1 MNNLLKIGD
10 INITGLSDGPNVID
24 PTILFPETPLEAWEP
39 YYDIFPEFFHGKHFK
54 VNLGTFVIS
63 NNDSSIVVDTGLGP
77 HGDMFGTSVPG
88 QLIQDF
94 KNNNISFDSIDKVF
108 LTHLHGDHYGWNYR
122 EDLDD
127 RPPTFPN
134 AKYMVNRLDWDHW
147 LSEKMLSDDPDD
159 SLRRSVLPLL
169 DDGLLDLM
177 EGDTNLTKGV
187 QAIHTPGHT
196 NGCVS
201 YYIDGFIF
209 TGDTLFIEGTG
220 RTDFQGG
227 SAENTYDSVRNKI
240 FNYPEE
246 TIVYPGHNYKGLTQ
260 STIKYERKCN
270 PNVGDSINREDF
282 VNREKNMERPYP
294 KRFKIAV
301 PANMYCGKKQK

>member
-63 NNDSSIVVDTGLGP
+63 NNDASIVVDTGLGP

-147 LSEKMLSDDPDD
+147 LSEKMLSDDPND

-196 NGCVS
+196 PGHMSLLISSGNERAMLL
-201 YYIDGFIF
+201 
-209 TGDTLFIEGTG
+209 GDVV
-220 RTDFQGG
+220 G
-227 SAENTYDSVRNKI
+227 SPMQITES
-240 FNYPEE
+240 NYPYMPDSDPELGRKTRHE
-246 TIVYPGHNYKGLTQ
+246 LINKVHDEKLIAIGSHLSYPGWGTIITWKGKKFFKGL
-260 STIKYERKCN
+260 
-270 PNVGDSINREDF
+270 
-282 VNREKNMERPYP
+282 
-294 KRFKIAV
+294 
-301 PANMYCGKKQK
+301 

>member
-24 PTILFPETPLEAWEP
+24 PTILFPETPLEAWEQ

-63 NNDSSIVVDTGLGP
+63 NNDASIVVDTGLGP

-94 KNNNISFDSIDKVF
+94 KKNNISFESIDKVF

-127 RPPTFPN
+127 RPPTFSN

-196 NGCVS
+196 PGHMSLLISSGNERAMLL
-201 YYIDGFIF
+201 
-209 TGDTLFIEGTG
+209 GDVV
-220 RTDFQGG
+220 G
-227 SAENTYDSVRNKI
+227 SPMQITES
-240 FNYPEE
+240 NYPYMPDSDPELGRKTRHE
-246 TIVYPGHNYKGLTQ
+246 LINKVHDEKLIAIGSHLSYPGWGTIITWKGKKFFKGL
-260 STIKYERKCN
+260 
-270 PNVGDSINREDF
+270 
-282 VNREKNMERPYP
+282 
-294 KRFKIAV
+294 
-301 PANMYCGKKQK
+301 

>member
-63 NNDSSIVVDTGLGP
+63 NNDASIVVDTGLGP

-196 NGCVS
+196 PGHMSLLISSGNERAMLL
-201 YYIDGFIF
+201 
-209 TGDTLFIEGTG
+209 GDVV
-220 RTDFQGG
+220 G
-227 SAENTYDSVRNKI
+227 SPMQITES
-240 FNYPEE
+240 NYPYMPDSDPELGRKTRHE
-246 TIVYPGHNYKGLTQ
+246 LINKVHDEILIAIGSHLSYPGCGTIINWKVKKFFKGL
-260 STIKYERKCN
+260 
-270 PNVGDSINREDF
+270 
-282 VNREKNMERPYP
+282 
-294 KRFKIAV
+294 
-301 PANMYCGKKQK
+301 

>member
-147 LSEKMLSDDPDD
+147 LSEKMLSDDPND

-196 NGCVS
+196 PGHMSLLISSGNERAMLLGDVVGSPMQITESNYPYMPDSDPELGRKTRHELINKVHDEKLIAIGSHLS
-201 YYIDGFIF
+201 YPGWGTIITWKGKKFF
-209 TGDTLFIEGTG
+209 TGL
-220 RTDFQGG
+220 
-227 SAENTYDSVRNKI
+227 
-240 FNYPEE
+240 
-246 TIVYPGHNYKGLTQ
+246 
-260 STIKYERKCN
+260 
-270 PNVGDSINREDF
+270 
-282 VNREKNMERPYP
+282 
-294 KRFKIAV
+294 
-301 PANMYCGKKQK
+301 

>member
-196 NGCVS
+196 
-201 YYIDGFIF
+201 
-209 TGDTLFIEGTG
+209 
-220 RTDFQGG
+220 
-227 SAENTYDSVRNKI
+227 
-240 FNYPEE
+240 
-246 TIVYPGHNYKGLTQ
+246 PGHMSLLISSGNETKVL
-260 STIKYERKCN
+260 KL
-270 PNVGDSINREDF
+270 
-282 VNREKNMERPYP
+282 
-294 KRFKIAV
+294 
-301 PANMYCGKKQK
+301 

>member
-1 MNNLLKIGD
+1 MINLLKIGD

-63 NNDSSIVVDTGLGP
+63 NNDASIVVDTGLGP

-147 LSEKMLSDDPDD
+147 LSEKMLSDDPND

-196 NGCVS
+196 PGHMSLLISSGNERAMLL
-201 YYIDGFIF
+201 
-209 TGDTLFIEGTG
+209 GDVV
-220 RTDFQGG
+220 G
-227 SAENTYDSVRNKI
+227 SPMQITES
-240 FNYPEE
+240 NYPYMPDSDPELGRKTRHE
-246 TIVYPGHNYKGLTQ
+246 LINKVHDEKLIAIGSHLSYPGWGTIITWKGKKFFKGL
-260 STIKYERKCN
+260 
-270 PNVGDSINREDF
+270 
-282 VNREKNMERPYP
+282 
-294 KRFKIAV
+294 
-301 PANMYCGKKQK
+301 

>member
-63 NNDSSIVVDTGLGP
+63 NNDASIVVDTGLGP

-94 KNNNISFDSIDKVF
+94 KNNNISFESIDKVF

-196 NGCVS
+196 PGHMSLLISSGNERAMLL
-201 YYIDGFIF
+201 
-209 TGDTLFIEGTG
+209 GDVV
-220 RTDFQGG
+220 G
-227 SAENTYDSVRNKI
+227 SPMQITES
-240 FNYPEE
+240 NYPYMPDSDPELGRKTRHE
-246 TIVYPGHNYKGLTQ
+246 LINKVHDEKLIAIGSHLSYPGWGTIITWKGKKFFKGL
-260 STIKYERKCN
+260 
-270 PNVGDSINREDF
+270 
-282 VNREKNMERPYP
+282 
-294 KRFKIAV
+294 
-301 PANMYCGKKQK
+301 

>member
-94 KNNNISFDSIDKVF
+94 KNNNISFESIDKVF

-147 LSEKMLSDDPDD
+147 LSEKMLSDDPND

-196 NGCVS
+196 PGHMSLLISSGNERAMLL
-201 YYIDGFIF
+201 
-209 TGDTLFIEGTG
+209 GDVV
-220 RTDFQGG
+220 G
-227 SAENTYDSVRNKI
+227 SPMQITES
-240 FNYPEE
+240 NYPYMPDSDPELGRKTRHE
-246 TIVYPGHNYKGLTQ
+246 LINKVHDEKLIAIGSHLSYPGWGTIITWKGKKFFKGL
-260 STIKYERKCN
+260 
-270 PNVGDSINREDF
+270 
-282 VNREKNMERPYP
+282 
-294 KRFKIAV
+294 
-301 PANMYCGKKQK
+301 

>member
-63 NNDSSIVVDTGLGP
+63 NNDASIVVDTGLGP

-94 KNNNISFDSIDKVF
+94 KKNNISFESIDKVF

-127 RPPTFPN
+127 RPPTFPK

-196 NGCVS
+196 PGHMSLLISSGNERAMLL
-201 YYIDGFIF
+201 
-209 TGDTLFIEGTG
+209 GDVV
-220 RTDFQGG
+220 G
-227 SAENTYDSVRNKI
+227 SPMQITES
-240 FNYPEE
+240 NYPYMPDSDPELGRKTRHE
-246 TIVYPGHNYKGLTQ
+246 LINKVHDEKLIAIGSHLSYPGWGTIITWKGKKFFKGL
-260 STIKYERKCN
+260 
-270 PNVGDSINREDF
+270 
-282 VNREKNMERPYP
+282 
-294 KRFKIAV
+294 
-301 PANMYCGKKQK
+301 

>member
-24 PTILFPETPLEAWEP
+24 PTFLFPETPLEAWEP

-63 NNDSSIVVDTGLGP
+63 NNDASIVVDTGLGP

-94 KNNNISFDSIDKVF
+94 KNNNISFESIDKVF

-147 LSEKMLSDDPDD
+147 LSEKMLSDDPND

-196 NGCVS
+196 PGHMSLLISSGNERAMLL
-201 YYIDGFIF
+201 
-209 TGDTLFIEGTG
+209 GDVV
-220 RTDFQGG
+220 G
-227 SAENTYDSVRNKI
+227 SPMQITES
-240 FNYPEE
+240 NYPYMPDSDPEIGRKTRHE
-246 TIVYPGHNYKGLTQ
+246 LINKVHDEKLIAIGSHLSYPGWGTIITWKGKKFFKGL
-260 STIKYERKCN
+260 
-270 PNVGDSINREDF
+270 
-282 VNREKNMERPYP
+282 
-294 KRFKIAV
+294 
-301 PANMYCGKKQK
+301 

>member
-63 NNDSSIVVDTGLGP
+63 NNDASIVVDTGLGP

-94 KNNNISFDSIDKVF
+94 KKNNISFESIDKVF

-196 NGCVS
+196 PGHMSLLISSGNERAMLL
-201 YYIDGFIF
+201 
-209 TGDTLFIEGTG
+209 GDVV
-220 RTDFQGG
+220 G
-227 SAENTYDSVRNKI
+227 SPMQITES
-240 FNYPEE
+240 NYPYMPDSDPELGRKTRHE
-246 TIVYPGHNYKGLTQ
+246 LINKVHDEKLIAIGSHLSYPGWGTIITWKGKKFFKGL
-260 STIKYERKCN
+260 
-270 PNVGDSINREDF
+270 
-282 VNREKNMERPYP
+282 
-294 KRFKIAV
+294 
-301 PANMYCGKKQK
+301 

>member
-63 NNDSSIVVDTGLGP
+63 NNDASIVVDTGLGP
-77 HGDMFGTSVPG
+77 HGNMFGTQVPG

-94 KNNNISFDSIDKVF
+94 KNNNISFESIDKVF

-196 NGCVS
+196 PGHMSLLISSGNERAMLL
-201 YYIDGFIF
+201 
-209 TGDTLFIEGTG
+209 GDVV
-220 RTDFQGG
+220 G
-227 SAENTYDSVRNKI
+227 SPMQITES
-240 FNYPEE
+240 NYPYMPDSDPELGRKTRHE
-246 TIVYPGHNYKGLTQ
+246 LINKVHDEKLIAIGSHLSYPGWGTIITWKGKKFFKGL
-260 STIKYERKCN
+260 
-270 PNVGDSINREDF
+270 
-282 VNREKNMERPYP
+282 
-294 KRFKIAV
+294 
-301 PANMYCGKKQK
+301 

>member
-63 NNDSSIVVDTGLGP
+63 NNDASIVVDTGLGP
-77 HGDMFGTSVPG
+77 HGNMFGTQVPG
-88 QLIQDF
+88 QIIQDF

-147 LSEKMLSDDPDD
+147 LSEKMLSDDPND

-196 NGCVS
+196 PGHMSLLISSGNERAMLL
-201 YYIDGFIF
+201 
-209 TGDTLFIEGTG
+209 GDVV
-220 RTDFQGG
+220 G
-227 SAENTYDSVRNKI
+227 SPMQITES
-240 FNYPEE
+240 NYPYMPDSDPELGRKTRHE
-246 TIVYPGHNYKGLTQ
+246 LINKVHDEKLIAIGSHLSYPGWGTIITWKGKKFFKGL
-260 STIKYERKCN
+260 
-270 PNVGDSINREDF
+270 
-282 VNREKNMERPYP
+282 
-294 KRFKIAV
+294 
-301 PANMYCGKKQK
+301 

>member
-63 NNDSSIVVDTGLGP
+63 NNDASIVVDTGLGP
-77 HGDMFGTSVPG
+77 HGNMFGTQVPG

-94 KNNNISFDSIDKVF
+94 KKNNISFESIDKVF
-108 LTHLHGDHYGWNYR
+108 LTHLHGDHYGLNYR

-196 NGCVS
+196 PGHMSLLISSGNERAMLL
-201 YYIDGFIF
+201 
-209 TGDTLFIEGTG
+209 GDVV
-220 RTDFQGG
+220 G
-227 SAENTYDSVRNKI
+227 SPMQITES
-240 FNYPEE
+240 NYPYMPDSDPELGRKTRHE
-246 TIVYPGHNYKGLTQ
+246 LINKVHDEKLIAIGSHLSYPGWGTIITWKGKKFFKGL
-260 STIKYERKCN
+260 
-270 PNVGDSINREDF
+270 
-282 VNREKNMERPYP
+282 
-294 KRFKIAV
+294 
-301 PANMYCGKKQK
+301 

>member
-63 NNDSSIVVDTGLGP
+63 NNDASIVVDTGLGP

-94 KNNNISFDSIDKVF
+94 KNNNISFESIDKVF

-147 LSEKMLSDDPDD
+147 LSEKMLSDDPND

-196 NGCVS
+196 PGHMSLLISSGNERAMLL
-201 YYIDGFIF
+201 
-209 TGDTLFIEGTG
+209 GDVV
-220 RTDFQGG
+220 G
-227 SAENTYDSVRNKI
+227 SPMQITES
-240 FNYPEE
+240 NYPYMPDSDPELGRKTRHE
-246 TIVYPGHNYKGLTQ
+246 LINKVHDEKLIAIGSHLSYPGWGTIITWKGKKFFKGL
-260 STIKYERKCN
+260 
-270 PNVGDSINREDF
+270 
-282 VNREKNMERPYP
+282 
-294 KRFKIAV
+294 
-301 PANMYCGKKQK
+301 

>member
-63 NNDSSIVVDTGLGP
+63 NNDASIVVDTGLGP

-196 NGCVS
+196 PGHMSLLISSGNERAMLL
-201 YYIDGFIF
+201 
-209 TGDTLFIEGTG
+209 GDVV
-220 RTDFQGG
+220 G
-227 SAENTYDSVRNKI
+227 SPMQITES
-240 FNYPEE
+240 NYPYMPDSDPELGRKTRHE
-246 TIVYPGHNYKGLTQ
+246 LINKVHDEKLIAIGSHLSYPGWGTIITWKGKKFFKGL
-260 STIKYERKCN
+260 
-270 PNVGDSINREDF
+270 
-282 VNREKNMERPYP
+282 
-294 KRFKIAV
+294 
-301 PANMYCGKKQK
+301 

>member
-1 MNNLLKIGD
+1 MKIGD

-63 NNDSSIVVDTGLGP
+63 NNDASIVVDTGLGP

-88 QLIQDF
+88 ELIQDF
-94 KNNNISFDSIDKVF
+94 KKNNISFESIDKVF

-196 NGCVS
+196 PGHMSLLISSGNERAMLL
-201 YYIDGFIF
+201 
-209 TGDTLFIEGTG
+209 GDVV
-220 RTDFQGG
+220 G
-227 SAENTYDSVRNKI
+227 SPMQITES
-240 FNYPEE
+240 NYPYMPDSDPELGRKTRHE
-246 TIVYPGHNYKGLTQ
+246 LINKVHDEKLIAIGSHLSYPGWGTIITWKGKKFFKGL
-260 STIKYERKCN
+260 
-270 PNVGDSINREDF
+270 
-282 VNREKNMERPYP
+282 
-294 KRFKIAV
+294 
-301 PANMYCGKKQK
+301 

>member
-63 NNDSSIVVDTGLGP
+63 NNDASIVVDTGLGP

-88 QLIQDF
+88 ELIQDF
-94 KNNNISFDSIDKVF
+94 KKNNISFESIDKVF

-196 NGCVS
+196 PGHMSLLISSGNERAMLL
-201 YYIDGFIF
+201 
-209 TGDTLFIEGTG
+209 GDVV
-220 RTDFQGG
+220 G
-227 SAENTYDSVRNKI
+227 SPMQITES
-240 FNYPEE
+240 NYPYMPDSDPELGRKTRHE
-246 TIVYPGHNYKGLTQ
+246 LINKVHDEKLIAIGSHLSYPGWGTIITWKGKKFFKGL
-260 STIKYERKCN
+260 
-270 PNVGDSINREDF
+270 
-282 VNREKNMERPYP
+282 
-294 KRFKIAV
+294 
-301 PANMYCGKKQK
+301 

>member
-94 KNNNISFDSIDKVF
+94 KKNNISFESIDKVF

-147 LSEKMLSDDPDD
+147 LSEKMLSDDPND

-196 NGCVS
+196 PGHMSLLISSGNERAMLL
-201 YYIDGFIF
+201 
-209 TGDTLFIEGTG
+209 GDVV
-220 RTDFQGG
+220 G
-227 SAENTYDSVRNKI
+227 SPMQITES
-240 FNYPEE
+240 NYPYMPDSDPELGRKTRHE
-246 TIVYPGHNYKGLTQ
+246 LINKVHDEKLIAIGSHLSYPGWGTIITWKGKKFFKGL
-260 STIKYERKCN
+260 
-270 PNVGDSINREDF
+270 
-282 VNREKNMERPYP
+282 
-294 KRFKIAV
+294 
-301 PANMYCGKKQK
+301 

>member
-88 QLIQDF
+88 LLIQYF

-147 LSEKMLSDDPDD
+147 LSEKMLSDDPND

-196 NGCVS
+196 PGHMSLLISSGNERAMLL
-201 YYIDGFIF
+201 
-209 TGDTLFIEGTG
+209 GDVV
-220 RTDFQGG
+220 G
-227 SAENTYDSVRNKI
+227 SPMQITES
-240 FNYPEE
+240 NYPYMPDSDPELGRKTRHE
-246 TIVYPGHNYKGLTQ
+246 LINKVHDEKLIAIGSHLSYPGWGTIITWKGKKFFKGL
-260 STIKYERKCN
+260 
-270 PNVGDSINREDF
+270 
-282 VNREKNMERPYP
+282 
-294 KRFKIAV
+294 
-301 PANMYCGKKQK
+301 

>member
-63 NNDSSIVVDTGLGP
+63 NNDASIVVDTGLGP

-147 LSEKMLSDDPDD
+147 LSEKMLSDDPND

-187 QAIHTPGHT
+187 QATHTPGHT
-196 NGCVS
+196 PGHMSLLISSGNERAMLL
-201 YYIDGFIF
+201 
-209 TGDTLFIEGTG
+209 GDVV
-220 RTDFQGG
+220 G
-227 SAENTYDSVRNKI
+227 SPMQITES
-240 FNYPEE
+240 NYPYMPDSDPELGRKTRHE
-246 TIVYPGHNYKGLTQ
+246 LINKVHDEKLIAIGSHLSYPGWGTIITWKGKKFFKGL
-260 STIKYERKCN
+260 
-270 PNVGDSINREDF
+270 
-282 VNREKNMERPYP
+282 
-294 KRFKIAV
+294 
-301 PANMYCGKKQK
+301 

>member
-63 NNDSSIVVDTGLGP
+63 NNDASIVVDTGLGP
-77 HGDMFGTSVPG
+77 HGNMFGTPVPG

-94 KNNNISFDSIDKVF
+94 KNNNISFESIDKVF

-196 NGCVS
+196 PGHMSLLISSGNERAMLL
-201 YYIDGFIF
+201 
-209 TGDTLFIEGTG
+209 GDVV
-220 RTDFQGG
+220 G
-227 SAENTYDSVRNKI
+227 SPMQITES
-240 FNYPEE
+240 NYPYMPDSDPELGRKTRHE
-246 TIVYPGHNYKGLTQ
+246 LINKVHDEKLIAIGSHLSYPGWGTIITWKGKKFFKGL
-260 STIKYERKCN
+260 
-270 PNVGDSINREDF
+270 
-282 VNREKNMERPYP
+282 
-294 KRFKIAV
+294 
-301 PANMYCGKKQK
+301 

>member
-63 NNDSSIVVDTGLGP
+63 NNDASIVVDTGLGP

-88 QLIQDF
+88 ELIQDF
-94 KNNNISFDSIDKVF
+94 KKNNISFESIDKVF

-147 LSEKMLSDDPDD
+147 LSEKMLSDDPND

-196 NGCVS
+196 PGHMSLLISSGNERAMLL
-201 YYIDGFIF
+201 
-209 TGDTLFIEGTG
+209 GDVV
-220 RTDFQGG
+220 G
-227 SAENTYDSVRNKI
+227 SPMQITES
-240 FNYPEE
+240 NYPYMPDSDPELGRKTRHE
-246 TIVYPGHNYKGLTQ
+246 LINKVHDEKLIAIGSHLSYPGWGTIITWKGKKFFKGL
-260 STIKYERKCN
+260 
-270 PNVGDSINREDF
+270 
-282 VNREKNMERPYP
+282 
-294 KRFKIAV
+294 
-301 PANMYCGKKQK
+301 

>member
-63 NNDSSIVVDTGLGP
+63 NNDASIVVDTGLGP

-94 KNNNISFDSIDKVF
+94 KKNNISFESIDKVF

-147 LSEKMLSDDPDD
+147 LSEKMLSDDPND

-196 NGCVS
+196 PGHMSLLISSGNERAMLL
-201 YYIDGFIF
+201 
-209 TGDTLFIEGTG
+209 GDVV
-220 RTDFQGG
+220 G
-227 SAENTYDSVRNKI
+227 SPMQITES
-240 FNYPEE
+240 NYPYMPDSDPELGRKTRHE
-246 TIVYPGHNYKGLTQ
+246 LINKVHDEKLIAIGSHLSYPGWGTIITWKGKKFFKGL
-260 STIKYERKCN
+260 
-270 PNVGDSINREDF
+270 
-282 VNREKNMERPYP
+282 
-294 KRFKIAV
+294 
-301 PANMYCGKKQK
+301 